1 MSGILTVLAVSLIY
15 SGGMPI
21 LYPIAGTFFFFTYW
35 TDKCLLLK
43 YSRKPIKFDNYMARH
58 SVIYL
63 KYILFGHICGL
74 ILMFGLTPILQDSL
88 FDFVP
93 RTIQIFKQKTF
104 SLFPFYFWIVA
115 GLIALY
121 LVWFLLI

>member
-1 MSGILTVLAVSLIY
+1 
-15 SGGMPI
+15 
-21 LYPIAGTFFFFTYW
+21 
-35 TDKCLLLK
+35 
-43 YSRKPIKFDNYMARH
+43 MARH

-74 ILMFGLTPILQDSL
+74 ILMFGLTPILQDNL

-93 RTIQIFKQKTF
+93 KTIQIFKQKTF

-121 LVWFLLI
+121 LVWFLLIKNIIKIGQHCCGTNSKFAKLKNSIGNRCCR